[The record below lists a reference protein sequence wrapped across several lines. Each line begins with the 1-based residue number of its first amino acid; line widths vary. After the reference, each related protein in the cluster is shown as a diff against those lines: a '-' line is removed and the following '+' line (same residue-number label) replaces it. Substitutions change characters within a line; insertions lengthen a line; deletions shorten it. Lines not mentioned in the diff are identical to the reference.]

1 MKKIFVGGISWGT
14 DDADLEEAFLDCG
27 EIVSAKVI
35 REKETNKSRGF
46 GFVEF
51 TTEEAAEKAKK
62 KDGQKIDG
70 RTVRVSDAQD
80 KRKDEKEGNGRR
92 STRTRD

>member
-1 MKKIFVGGISWGT
+1 VKKIFVGGISWGM

-27 EIVSAKVI
+27 EVVSAKVI

-51 TTEEAAEKAKK
+51 ATEEAAAKARK
-62 KDGQKIDG
+62 KDGQKLDG
-70 RTVRVSDAQD
+70 RTIRVSDAQEK
-80 KRKDEKEGNGRR
+80 KRDEGNGRR
-92 STRTRD
+92 SDRTRD